1 MAGLE
6 ASLRCPVTV
15 VPLLTSLPACLPVC
29 LVLRSSRV
37 VLHAD
42 EHRVIQ
48 QENEKSGS
56 GSDGKEEGRK
66 EGCGTMFS
74 LNLEGV

>member
-1 MAGLE
+1 M
-6 ASLRCPVTV
+6 
-15 VPLLTSLPACLPVC
+15 
-29 LVLRSSRV
+29 

-42 EHRVIQ
+42 ERRVIQ